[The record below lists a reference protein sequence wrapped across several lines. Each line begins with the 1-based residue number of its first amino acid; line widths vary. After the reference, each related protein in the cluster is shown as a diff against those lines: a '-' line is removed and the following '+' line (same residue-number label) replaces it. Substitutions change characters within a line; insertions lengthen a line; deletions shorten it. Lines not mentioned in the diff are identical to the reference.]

1 MSKTTP
7 TIELTILIRRMQ
19 HLIDVIGFKDQ
30 RLSNTLVTINR
41 MVKDHTTAFETHS
54 DEVGSG
60 IDELTEWYFDLL
72 DSVNKIKYEEK

>member
-7 TIELTILIRRMQ
+7 TIELTILIRRIQ
-19 HLIDVIGFKDQ
+19 HLITLTGFKDQ
-30 RLSNTLVTINR
+30 RLSNTLITIDR

-60 IDELTEWYFDLL
+60 IDKLTDSYFDLL
-72 DSVNKIKYEEK
+72 DSVDEIKYEEK